1 MDPRINKAVEFIN
14 SNIYKNLKMQE
25 ISHISYLSYRYFSK
39 LFKKEMGICFSKY
52 IIKIRIKEAKSL
64 LKNDLLSIKEISYK
78 VGYKHVSNF
87 NHEFRR
93 QTGLSP
99 TKYRNYLKKM

>member
-1 MDPRINKAVEFIN
+1 MDPRINKAAKFIN
-14 SNIYKNLKMQE
+14 SNIDKNLKLQE
-25 ISHISYLSYRYFSK
+25 ISRISYLSYKYFSE

-52 IIKIRIKEAKSL
+52 IIKIRTKKAKSL

-87 NHEFRR
+87 NHEFRK

-99 TKYRNYLKKM
+99 TKYRNYFRKM